1 VYKFFRYGFFIFAL
15 TFLILIITQF
25 YSAGYSVMSGGS
37 SDWHKAI
44 ADILGLLPMPFIIL
58 AFFLKAR
65 KKGFVL
71 AGITFLTL
79 FLSHFQ
85 WALINMWREDGIV
98 MAGSYH
104 VLNAVII
111 LLLSTAILAISYT
124 LVFQKKETL

>member
-1 VYKFFRYGFFIFAL
+1 MYKFFRYGFFIFAL
-15 TFLILIITQF
+15 AFLILIITQF

-44 ADILGLLPMPFIIL
+44 ADILGLLPMPFVIL
-58 AFFLKAR
+58 AFFLKAG

-85 WALINMWREDGIV
+85 WALINMWREDGI
-98 MAGSYH
+98 
-104 VLNAVII
+104 IW
-111 LLLSTAILAISYT
+111 
-124 LVFQKKETL
+124 LVHIMF

>member
-1 VYKFFRYGFFIFAL
+1 
-15 TFLILIITQF
+15 LIIAQF
-25 YSAGYSVMSGGS
+25 YSAGYSIMSGGS
-37 SDWHKAI
+37 SDWHKTI
-44 ADILGLLPMPFIIL
+44 ADILGLLPMPFVIL

-111 LLLSTAILAISYT
+111 LLLSTVILAISYT
-124 LVFQKKETL
+124 LVFQKKEIL

>member
-1 VYKFFRYGFFIFAL
+1 MYKFFRYSFFIFAL
-15 TFLILIITQF
+15 TFLILMITQF
-25 YSAGYSVMSGGS
+25 YSAGYNVMSGGS

-44 ADILGLLPMPFIIL
+44 ADTLGLLPIPFVIL

-71 AGITFLTL
+71 AGITFLIL
-79 FLSHFQ
+79 FLSHSQ

-111 LLLSTAILAISYT
+111 LLLSTPILAISYT